1 MSDQERFDQLSKL
14 ADAQRAIVHRLYD
27 EWSAACKVL
36 NDFER
41 EQSRLFRKMM
51 DDPALNPGNHKADQA
66 LTDVSNSSGI
76 RKGEA

>member
-14 ADAQRAIVHRLYD
+14 AETQRAIVHRLYD

-51 DDPALNPGNHKADQA
+51 DGPALTSGDRKSKA
-66 LTDVSNSSGI
+66 
-76 RKGEA
+76 